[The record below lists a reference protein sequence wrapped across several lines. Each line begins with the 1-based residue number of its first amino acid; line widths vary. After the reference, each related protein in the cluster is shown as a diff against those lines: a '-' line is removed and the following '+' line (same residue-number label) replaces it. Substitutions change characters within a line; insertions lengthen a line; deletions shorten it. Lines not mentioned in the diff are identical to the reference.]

1 VTADRDLAYELDNL
15 AEVVSAQAR
24 EIATLRAMIQS
35 QNRGLKL
42 EIRRG
47 LRTVLDAIER
57 ELGMEA

>member
-1 VTADRDLAYELDNL
+1 MSEDRDLAYELDNL

-24 EIATLRAMIQS
+24 EIVTLRAMIQS